1 MESQST
7 AITLSLDTIVA
18 GDLSQCETLCR
29 LLEGNNQIAI
39 ITAIKNDNGQTA
51 YKVVQA
57 LSKIGNPSVDDEH
70 RRSMLSVCQ
79 RICKAGAECTDILLD
94 HGLVQAMQLLLEH
107 IVLVSPDQAL
117 RNLVLALIHTVIT
130 DFANGFKRSGRIMA
144 SKRFCSLLGTAI
156 RNECRQGELN
166 VYRIASLLESGFRA
180 LAATD
185 MQGAEELDRKLGNI
199 LTWLVEHY
207 AATADNATLAFLL
220 VQIIVGHEYVT
231 AKVIQSGA
239 IQQVVEQAQGLSLS
253 ALGAM
258 WNGSDGVPGARHLV
272 QYCDVVIEIM
282 HSSEIGSK
290 CVIYCVHTLSNLTR
304 CKLESTAG
312 QSPESTLIVPM
323 FRLDGCS

>member
-1 MESQST
+1 MDSQST
-7 AITLSLDTIVA
+7 TIALSLDAIVA

-29 LLEGNNQIAI
+29 LLEGDQAAI
-39 ITAIKNDNGQTA
+39 IAAIKSDNQTAA

-57 LSKIGNPSVDDEH
+57 LSKVADPSVDDGH
-70 RRSMLSVCQ
+70 RSSMISVCQ
-79 RICKAGAECTDILLD
+79 WICKADAECTDILLD

-117 RNLVLALIHTVIT
+117 RNLVLVLIQTVIT

-144 SKRFCSLLGTAI
+144 SKRFCSLLGTAV
-156 RNECRQGELN
+156 RNECREGELN
-166 VYRIASLLESGFRA
+166 VYRIASLLRAGFRA

-220 VQIIVGHEYVT
+220 VQIIAGHEYVT

-239 IQQVVEQAQGLSLS
+239 TQQVVEQAQEISFS
-253 ALGAM
+253 ALAAMCNGAD
-258 WNGSDGVPGARHLV
+258 SVPGARHLV

-282 HSSEIGSK
+282 RSSEIGSK

-312 QSPESTLIVPM
+312 QSPESTLKIPL